1 MKREVKRI
9 DGDGDTEEPMVDAL
23 QTVKEVESAKKSIKI
38 AEQIIRKEHS
48 PFLEGLNSKEK
59 KKVKKILQSTE
70 PSEYFGQDYTK
81 LEDLI
86 KILMKHNFVKS
97 DKKLSKKMT
106 RLDEANIKMIATA
119 AKLRKDYE
127 TLYSQIRNI
136 IYPGK
141 GGSLTEEGDE

>member
-1 MKREVKRI
+1 MSWE
-9 DGDGDTEEPMVDAL
+9 DTL
-23 QTVKEVESAKKSIKI
+23 
-38 AEQIIRKEHS
+38 RKEYS
-48 PFLEGLNSKEK
+48 PLLDKLDKKEK

-81 LEDLI
+81 LEKLLTLLMTHDL
-86 KILMKHNFVKS
+86 VKT
-97 DKKLSKKMT
+97 DAKLTKKMT
-106 RLDEANIKMIATA
+106 RLEEANIKMVATA

-141 GGSLTEEGDE
+141 GGSLTEEGEDK

>member
-1 MKREVKRI
+1 MSWE
-9 DGDGDTEEPMVDAL
+9 DTL
-23 QTVKEVESAKKSIKI
+23 
-38 AEQIIRKEHS
+38 RKEYS
-48 PFLEGLNSKEK
+48 PFLDKLDKKDK

-81 LEDLI
+81 LEKLLTMLMAHDL
-86 KILMKHNFVKS
+86 VKT
-97 DKKLSKKMT
+97 DAKLTKKMT
-106 RLDEANIKMIATA
+106 RLEEANIKMVATA

-141 GGSLTEEGDE
+141 GGSLGEEGEDK